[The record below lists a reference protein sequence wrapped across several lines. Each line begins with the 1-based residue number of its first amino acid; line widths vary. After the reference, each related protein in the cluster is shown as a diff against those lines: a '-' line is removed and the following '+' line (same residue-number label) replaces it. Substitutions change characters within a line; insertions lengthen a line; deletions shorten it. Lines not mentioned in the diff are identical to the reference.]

1 MEKAI
6 KEDTVMKHQMN
17 RKMVWAALLGVAL
30 VSTPAFAFEGWGE
43 HGHGQDG
50 EGKFHQ
56 KREEMMKKMTADL
69 GLTEAQQKQIED
81 QHASMKQRQEEIF
94 KGIETKRNE
103 LRAELDKPEL
113 DRARIDQLTNELSAL
128 SAQKVKT
135 RVEGILEIRTILT
148 PEQFK
153 ALHQKM
159 EEKRE
164 AFKAK
169 WKKRGGKH
177 HQEEQQT
184 ETPSH

>member
-1 MEKAI
+1 
-6 KEDTVMKHQMN
+6 MKHRMN
-17 RKMVWAALLGVAL
+17 RQMIWVALLGVAL
-30 VSTPAFAFEGWGE
+30 VSTPAYAFEGWGE
-43 HGHGQDG
+43 NGKDG
-50 EGKFHQ
+50 KGKFHQ
-56 KREEMMKKMTADL
+56 KREAMMKKMTADL

-94 KGIETKRNE
+94 KGIETKRSE

-113 DRARIDQLTNELSAL
+113 DRARIDQLTNELSAF
-128 SAQKVKT
+128 SAQKVKN

-153 ALHQKM
+153 QLHQKM

-169 WKKRGGKH
+169 WKNHGRKH
-177 HQEEQQT
+177 HQEEQET
-184 ETPSH
+184 EQPSN